1 MAKANNIKQKQAEVK
16 QEEEV
21 AVLDLEKAKQIEEI
35 EKQKEEKQNE
45 VKSIKFRKLTNAPF
59 GFKGRIIKEKV
70 FELSK
75 EEAEDKRIKTAIRA
89 KLIEVVEG

>member
-1 MAKANNIKQKQAEVK
+1 MVKTNNIKQKQNEAK
-16 QEEEV
+16 QE
-21 AVLDLEKAKQIEEI
+21 
-35 EKQKEEKQNE
+35 E

-70 FELSK
+70 FELTK
-75 EEAEDKRIKTAIRA
+75 EEAEDKRIKTAIKV